1 MDRLDQKILIALQAD
16 ARMSMADLGEAVGL
30 STSACH
36 RRVRLLEE
44 AGLIEGYAARL
55 SREALGLRM
64 ELFVTVSL
72 NSQASSVL
80 EAFETAVRRV
90 PEIVECYL
98 LAGRSDYLM
107 RLVIADMAEYEA
119 LHRTRLTSLPGVS
132 NMETT
137 FNLRTVTPFRGYP
150 VPVPR
155 QQAV

>member
-1 MDRLDQKILIALQAD
+1 MDRLDQKILVALQGD
-16 ARMSMADLGEAVGL
+16 ARISMADLGEAVGL

-55 SREALGLRM
+55 NREALGLRM

-72 NSQASSVL
+72 TSQASSVL

-90 PEIVECYL
+90 PEIVECSL

-107 RLVIADMAEYEA
+107 RLVIADMAEYEM

-150 VPVPR
+150 VPLPR
-155 QQAV
+155 K

>member
-1 MDRLDQKILIALQAD
+1 MDRLDQKILVALQGD
-16 ARMSMADLGEAVGL
+16 ARVSMADLGEAVGL

-44 AGLIEGYAARL
+44 AGVIEGYAARL
-55 SREALGLRM
+55 NREALGLRM

-72 NSQASSVL
+72 TSQASSVL

-107 RLVIADMAEYEA
+107 RLVIADMAEYET

-150 VPVPR
+150 VPAPR
-155 QQAV
+155 S

>member
-1 MDRLDQKILIALQAD
+1 MDRLDQKILVALQGD
-16 ARMSMADLGEAVGL
+16 ARTSMADLGEAVGL

-44 AGLIEGYAARL
+44 GGLIEGYAARL
-55 SREALGLRM
+55 NREALGLRM

-72 NSQASSVL
+72 TSQASSVL

-107 RLVIADMAEYEA
+107 RLAIADMAEYET

-150 VPVPR
+150 VPAPR
-155 QQAV
+155 

>member
-1 MDRLDQKILIALQAD
+1 MDRLDQKILVALQED
-16 ARMSMADLGEAVGL
+16 ARTSMADLGEAVGL

-36 RRVRLLEE
+36 RRVRLLED

-55 SREALGLRM
+55 NREALGLRM

-72 NSQASSVL
+72 TSQASGVL

-107 RLVIADMAEYEA
+107 RLVIADMAEYET

-150 VPVPR
+150 VPAPR
-155 QQAV
+155 G

>member
-1 MDRLDQKILIALQAD
+1 MDRLDQKILIALQGD
-16 ARMSMADLGEAVGL
+16 ARTSMADLGEAVGL

-44 AGLIEGYAARL
+44 AGVIEGYVARL
-55 SREALGLRM
+55 NREALGLRM

-72 NSQASSVL
+72 TSQASSVL

-107 RLVIADMAEYEA
+107 RLVIADMAEYET

-150 VPVPR
+150 VPAPR
-155 QQAV
+155 Q

>member
-1 MDRLDQKILIALQAD
+1 MDRLDQKILVALQGD
-16 ARMSMADLGEAVGL
+16 ARISMADLGETVGL

-55 SREALGLRM
+55 NREALGLRM

-72 NSQASSVL
+72 TSQASSVL

-107 RLVIADMAEYEA
+107 RLVIADMAEYET

-150 VPVPR
+150 VPAPR
-155 QQAV
+155 

>member
-1 MDRLDQKILIALQAD
+1 MDRLDQKILVALQGD
-16 ARMSMADLGEAVGL
+16 ARISMADLGEAVGL

-55 SREALGLRM
+55 NREALGLRM
-64 ELFVTVSL
+64 DLFVTVSL
-72 NSQASSVL
+72 TSQASSVL

-90 PEIVECYL
+90 PEIVECSL

-107 RLVIADMAEYEA
+107 RLVIADMAEYEM

-150 VPVPR
+150 VPLPR
-155 QQAV
+155 K